1 MKRETLNHWIEALES
16 GKYKKGS
23 NFLRSSND
31 EYCCLGVLCEIEKVP
46 TEIEMLI
53 SPRSFG
59 YDGSFSILSYDLKTK
74 FNMFGC
80 AGNHKFDDN
89 MSLAS
94 LNDTHDS
101 FEPVIQQLKT
111 NPENYMIIE
120 E

>member
-1 MKRETLNHWIEALES
+1 
-16 GKYKKGS
+16 
-23 NFLRSSND
+23 
-31 EYCCLGVLCEIEKVP
+31 
-46 TEIEMLI
+46 
-53 SPRSFG
+53 
-59 YDGSFSILSYDLKTK
+59 
-74 FNMFGC
+74 MFGC